1 MPFHIGSG
9 CLPATISNRRIYRI
23 AWSDTP
29 PEMSSWEKMKEFFC
43 STHQTE
49 ALECIWAICHP
60 PAGTTREDMINR
72 FELLRTLAYAGWEES
87 IHSGQHGENYFC
99 IRDEDSQEILS
110 VTLDD
115 AGNYTVN
122 C

>member
-1 MPFHIGSG
+1 MLCPFILEADVFPPPSVI
-9 CLPATISNRRIYRI
+9 AAFYRI

-49 ALECIWAICHP
+49 ALECIWTICHP
-60 PAGTTREDMINR
+60 PAGTTREDVVSR

-99 IRDEDSQEILS
+99 ILDERQSGDIVSHP
-110 VTLDD
+110 
-115 AGNYTVN
+115 
-122 C
+122 